1 MRRLV
6 VVPMA
11 SVVLLLGWSAT
22 AQAAP
27 PGAEPPRDE
36 AAQAPA
42 GGGKPKQQAG
52 DCAGGI
58 PGIEQ
63 LCDALRW
70 DPLGGRGP
78 VKEAVDA
85 VVGAPGAAA
94 RAVGGGVLDGLT
106 RWMTDAARWVTSK
119 IQVLIGRT
127 TTPELEAAW
136 YRERWEAMAALGVG
150 LSVLVAL
157 IALTSAALRRDPDAL
172 GATLIGMFRAGIGT
186 GLLLPLVALA
196 LGVADGITT
205 WVATDAS
212 GGRASRFW
220 GDVAAGWGAENHA
233 GFGSSAIAF
242 LFAVVQ
248 VIAGIAVWIE
258 MQLRQAGIYVA
269 VLFMPAALAA
279 AIWPRLRAWEER
291 LVALLFV
298 MVSMKPV
305 IVVVLS
311 LAGSAAAAGGDADKD
326 LGLLLSAVM
335 ILVLAA
341 FVPWVLML
349 LVSIDSEGSWTA
361 LTASESVKGKVGGGL
376 GRLNNTAAAGGGLG
390 ARRRAA
396 RLGGGSGDPHG
407 RRSGGGGGGGDGSS
421 GPNPDAGGGGSP
433 GGWPAGDGPLP
444 ISGVAAAAGLL
455 PPGGGRRNAAKKP
468 AAGAQAAGGGAQ
480 PKDPPAN
487 PGDGGGGGAPVAPAP
502 KPRPSAPGRRPPQGR

>member
-1 MRRLV
+1 MIARAVIASIAAMALV
-6 VVPMA
+6 
-11 SVVLLLGWSAT
+11 GI
-22 AQAAP
+22 
-27 PGAEPPRDE
+27 
-36 AAQAPA
+36 APA
-42 GGGKPKQQAG
+42 AAYAVPSAPGDPDAGETQPQEQPKPKG
-52 DCAGGI
+52 DCAGGRLI
-58 PGIEQ
+58 LEQ
-63 LCDALRW
+63 LCDALMW

-78 VKEAVDA
+78 VNDSVDA

-94 RAVGGGVLDGLT
+94 RAVGGGALDEVT
-106 RWMTDAARWVTSK
+106 RWMTDAARWVSSK

-127 TTPELEAAW
+127 TTPELEAGW
-136 YRERWEAMAALGVG
+136 YRERWESMVALGVG

-172 GATLIGMFRAGIGT
+172 GATVIGMFRAGIGT
-186 GLLLPLVALA
+186 GLLLPLVVLA
-196 LGVADGITT
+196 LGVADGITN
-205 WVATDAS
+205 WVAGDAS
-212 GGRASRFW
+212 GERASGFW
-220 GDVAAGWGAENHA
+220 GDVADGWGAENHA

-258 MQLRQAGIYVA
+258 MQVRQAGIYVA

-326 LGLLLSAVM
+326 LGLLMAAVM

-349 LVSIDSEGSWTA
+349 LVSMDSEGSWTA
-361 LTASESVKGKVGGGL
+361 LTASETVKGRVGGGL

-390 ARRRAA
+390 ARRRGA
-396 RLGGGSGDPHG
+396 RLGGGGGDPHG
-407 RRSGGGGGGGDGSS
+407 RSSGGGGGGEQGPS
-421 GPNPDAGGGGSP
+421 GPNADPGGGGSP
-433 GGWPAGDGPLP
+433 GGWPPGDGPLP
-444 ISGVAAAAGLL
+444 VSGVAAAAGLL
-455 PPGGGRRNAAKKP
+455 PPGGGRRNAAAKKP
-468 AAGAQAAGGGAQ
+468 APGAQAPGGGAERGGGSTG
-480 PKDPPAN
+480 PP
-487 PGDGGGGGAPVAPAP
+487 DGGGGGAPVAPAP
-502 KPRPSAPGRRPPQGR
+502 KPRSSVPGRRPLQGR

>member
-1 MRRLV
+1 MR
-6 VVPMA
+6 A
-11 SVVLLLGWSAT
+11 ALLLALAAIAFGGVAVPSD
-22 AQAAP
+22 AAP
-27 PGAEPPRDE
+27 PSPD
-36 AAQAPA
+36 PA
-42 GGGKPKQQAG
+42 TQPQQGGDKEKG
-52 DCAGGI
+52 DCAGGRLVL
-58 PGIEQ
+58 EQ

-94 RAVGGGVLDGLT
+94 RAVGGGVLDEVT

-172 GATLIGMFRAGIGT
+172 GATVIGMFRAGIGT

-349 LVSIDSEGSWTA
+349 LVSMDSEGSWTA

-421 GPNPDAGGGGSP
+421 GPNGDPGGRGSP
-433 GGWPAGDGPLP
+433 GGGWPAGDGPLP

-468 AAGAQAAGGGAQ
+468 GAGAQAAGGGAQ

-487 PGDGGGGGAPVAPAP
+487 PGDGGGGGAPLAPAP
-502 KPRPSAPGRRPPQGR
+502 KPRPSAPSRRPPQGR